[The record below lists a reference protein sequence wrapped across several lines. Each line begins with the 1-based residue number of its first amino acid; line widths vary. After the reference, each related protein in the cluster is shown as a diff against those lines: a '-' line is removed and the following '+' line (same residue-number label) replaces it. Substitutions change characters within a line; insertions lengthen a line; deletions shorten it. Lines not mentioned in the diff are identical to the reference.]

1 MGSSPFGCT
10 KPRIRA
16 HFAPFIHFAG
26 FGHLRLRKHGALR
39 AANAFYVYSRTG
51 LRFEPC
57 RIKRDTD
64 IPQEFIVFFHRKA
77 GGTGT
82 DNKTAFI
89 IIF

>member
-16 HFAPFIHFAG
+16 YFAPFIHFAG
-26 FGHLRLRKHGALR
+26 FGHLLLGKHGALR
-39 AANAFYVYSRTG
+39 AANAFYVYSRTE

-57 RIKRDTD
+57 RIKTRYRYSTG
-64 IPQEFIVFFHRKA
+64 IYRFFIGISAVRA
-77 GGTGT
+77 SII
-82 DNKTAFI
+82 KTVFI